1 MDEKEYKIKIDLSKR
16 LLEKINKS
24 IIEER
29 KIVKERDLLVNEYS
43 KIDVEQEHMFNFIFP
58 DNNKS
63 SNVEKKKEIYNTIK
77 QLTDEITDIC
87 RKRIIVRSELKIVS
101 NETIIYMR
109 DQKMKQIIDCK
120 CPGWDKL

>member
-43 KIDVEQEHMFNFIFP
+43 KIEEYERTCKSTYITDFNF
-58 DNNKS
+58 S
-63 SNVEKKKEIYNTIK
+63 V
-77 QLTDEITDIC
+77 
-87 RKRIIVRSELKIVS
+87 
-101 NETIIYMR
+101 
-109 DQKMKQIIDCK
+109 
-120 CPGWDKL
+120 